1 MNTSGKPPPNGG
13 NADKLAELRNAIRG
27 IEAAESTFGETRQST
42 TGDNGTTGQT
52 HARGTYE
59 PITYHGMPEG
69 QDWMQRLPA
78 RYKHGERGFDRRIM
92 EELAAVG
99 VPCYTLG
106 DLSNRVRT
114 IPQGI
119 PIFIDWL
126 THLEDRIPG
135 ADTPHR
141 EAIRAGLIR
150 NLNDPA
156 ARGNPAA
163 INALVV
169 QLRRQPPLRS
179 GLIGYATEALAHIA
193 TKRDCPTIVELIDEL
208 LPHGAVVGPLI
219 EYLGKVKT
227 DEAKELVLRFLDT
240 PSTYFALRALIQM
253 KATGVRARVEPYL
266 THSNAAIRK
275 EARRA
280 MARLPE

>member
-193 TKRDCPTIVELIDEL
+193 TKRDFPTIIELIEEL
-208 LPHGAVVGPLI
+208 LPLGAVVGPLI

-227 DEAKELVLRFLDT
+227 DEARELALRFLDT

-253 KATGVRARVEPYL
+253 KAPGVRARVEPYL
-266 THSNAAIRK
+266 THDNASIRK

>member
-1 MNTSGKPPPNGG
+1 MNTSGEPPPNGG
-13 NADKLAELRNAIRG
+13 DADKLAELRNAIRG
-27 IEAAESTFGETRQST
+27 IETAESTSGETRHSAQ
-42 TGDNGTTGQT
+42 GDNGTTGGA

-59 PITYHGMPEG
+59 PITYPGMPEG

-106 DLSNRVRT
+106 DLSNRVPT

-135 ADTPHR
+135 AETPHR

-150 NLNDPA
+150 NLKDPA

-169 QLRRQPPLRS
+169 QMRRQPPLRS

-193 TKRDCPTIVELIDEL
+193 TKLDFPTIIELIEEL
-208 LPHGAVVGPLI
+208 LPLGAVVGPLI

-227 DEAKELVLRFLDT
+227 DEARELALRFLDT

-253 KATGVRARVEPYL
+253 KAPGVRARVEPYL
-266 THSNAAIRK
+266 THDNASIRK

>member
-1 MNTSGKPPPNGG
+1 MNTSGEPPPNGG
-13 NADKLAELRNAIRG
+13 DADKLAELRNAIRG
-27 IEAAESTFGETRQST
+27 IETAESTSGETRHSAQ
-42 TGDNGTTGQT
+42 GDNGTTGGA

-59 PITYHGMPEG
+59 PITYPGMPEG

-106 DLSNRVRT
+106 DLSNRVPT

-135 ADTPHR
+135 AETPHR

-150 NLNDPA
+150 NLKDPA

-169 QLRRQPPLRS
+169 QMRRQPPLRS

-193 TKRDCPTIVELIDEL
+193 TKLDFPTIIELIEEL
-208 LPHGAVVGPLI
+208 LPLGAVVGPLI

-227 DEAKELVLRFLDT
+227 DEARELALRFLDT

-253 KATGVRARVEPYL
+253 KAPGVRAKVEPYL
-266 THSNAAIRK
+266 THDNASIRK